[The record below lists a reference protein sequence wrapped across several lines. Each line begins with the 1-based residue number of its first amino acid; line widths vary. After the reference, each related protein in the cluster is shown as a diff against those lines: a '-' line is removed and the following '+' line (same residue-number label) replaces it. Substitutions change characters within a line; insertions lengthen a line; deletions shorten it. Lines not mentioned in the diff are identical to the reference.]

1 MAMIEEVFETWAEQV
16 NDEDVVQSLL
26 AKVIYIR
33 DTGCTMSDSVI
44 YQVMTE

>member
-1 MAMIEEVFETWAEQV
+1 MAMIEEVFEAWAEQV
-16 NDEDVVQSLL
+16 NDEDVVQALL

-44 YQVMTE
+44 HQVMTE